1 MSIEKDTEIH
11 EEIEDIKRTID
22 TATSILEYANKSY
35 LEDVEKKLNDIQ
47 NISIAKHFDTHF
59 FVFARVKQIY
69 KKIKNIK
76 NIKKIKNIKNNDE
89 EFIEIKNKL
98 ETYITAINKVDRYE
112 GKIEDYMEEL
122 AGMLKDI
129 CDIFN
134 ITKLVGLI
142 DGFIV
147 DQRTNNVT
155 IRPTYNL
162 K

>member
-35 LEDVEKKLNDIQ
+35 LEDVEKKRNDIS

-69 KKIKNIK
+69 KKIK
-76 NIKKIKNIKNNDE
+76 KIKNIKNNDE

-98 ETYITAINKVDRYE
+98 ETYINAINKVDRYE

-155 IRPTYNL
+155 MAPTYNL